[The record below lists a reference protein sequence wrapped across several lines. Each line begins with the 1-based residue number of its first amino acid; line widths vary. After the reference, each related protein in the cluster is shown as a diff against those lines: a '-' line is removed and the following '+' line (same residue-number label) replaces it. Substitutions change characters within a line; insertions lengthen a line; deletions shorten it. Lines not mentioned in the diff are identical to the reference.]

1 MKEYQKYLS
10 KRTIKRF
17 CSIPLKLI
25 TNFIQYLSWGKK
37 QNTNIIPF
45 QTWTKEQTLRL
56 LTFCF
61 GMLQQVSLSE
71 KCMYCQISPGRA
83 LYQER

>member
-1 MKEYQKYLS
+1 MLK
-10 KRTIKRF
+10 KR
-17 CSIPLKLI
+17 
-25 TNFIQYLSWGKK
+25 
-37 QNTNIIPF
+37 QNTHIIPITHQSF
-45 QTWTKEQTLRL
+45 QTWTKKQKLRL

-61 GMLQQVSLSE
+61 GMLQQVSLYE